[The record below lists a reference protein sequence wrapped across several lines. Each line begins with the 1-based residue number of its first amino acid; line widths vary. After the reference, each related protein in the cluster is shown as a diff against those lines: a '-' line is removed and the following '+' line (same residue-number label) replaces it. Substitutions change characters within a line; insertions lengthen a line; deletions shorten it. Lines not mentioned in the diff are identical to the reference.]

1 MIHIFDKYVSV
12 VNETDPIKYTGVVKR
27 VRGMLIEST
36 GPQAVIG
43 EVCQIILSRGNI
55 PVYAEVVGLDGT
67 TVQLMSYSDI
77 QGIEIGCMVIASGSV
92 LSVPVG
98 DMLLGR
104 VLDPLGKAADSKGEI
119 VSPLHY
125 PVIASPPDPMKRRP
139 ISERIVTG
147 VRSIDGLLAVGRGQR
162 LGIFAGSGV
171 GKSTLLGM
179 IARNTNADINVIA
192 LIGERGREVVDFIEN
207 DLGPEGLKRSVVIVA
222 TSDQSPIARI
232 RGAYVATAVAE
243 YFRDQGKDVMLMF
256 DSVTR
261 FAKAQREIGLAIGE
275 PPATRGYTP
284 SVFETLP
291 KLLER
296 SGTSDKGSITGFYT
310 VLVDGDD
317 MDEPIA
323 DAVRGILDGHIILS
337 RKLAQRYHYPAVDV
351 LASISRLANRV
362 SGPVS
367 KKAAGYI
374 RRLMAVYSESEDMI
388 NVGAYQ
394 KGSNPAIDEAISHH
408 DKIETFLNQEVSDPA
423 TISTTLKAMALVS
436 DMEIPEE
443 EALIHGP
450 GAHHKYNA
458 TAESADI
465 YEQSDWQDG

>member
-1 MIHIFDKYVSV
+1 
-12 VNETDPIKYTGVVKR
+12 
-27 VRGMLIEST
+27 
-36 GPQAVIG
+36 
-43 EVCQIILSRGNI
+43 
-55 PVYAEVVGLDGT
+55 
-67 TVQLMSYSDI
+67 
-77 QGIEIGCMVIASGSV
+77 
-92 LSVPVG
+92 
-98 DMLLGR
+98 
-104 VLDPLGKAADSKGEI
+104 
-119 VSPLHY
+119 
-125 PVIASPPDPMKRRP
+125 
-139 ISERIVTG
+139 
-147 VRSIDGLLAVGRGQR
+147 
-162 LGIFAGSGV
+162 
-171 GKSTLLGM
+171 
-179 IARNTNADINVIA
+179 
-192 LIGERGREVVDFIEN
+192 VDFIEN

-317 MDEPIA
+317 MDEPIS
-323 DAVRGILDGHIILS
+323 DTVRGILDGHIILS
-337 RKLAQRYHYPAVDV
+337 RKLAQKYHYPAIDV

-362 SGPVS
+362 SGATT

-374 RRLMAVYSESEDMI
+374 RRLMAVYTEAEDMI

-408 DKIETFLNQEVSDPA
+408 DKIDAFLNQEVNDPA
-423 TISTTLKAMALVS
+423 PISATLESMGKVA
-436 DMEIPEE
+436 DMQIPPD
-443 EALIHGP
+443 EAGFAGP
-450 GAHHKYNA
+450 GAPHKFDAPSAANA
-458 TAESADI
+458 LMDQAGWDE
-465 YEQSDWQDG
+465 